1 MEPLLRTVSL
11 PARDLA
17 TTSVGFGTSRLHHLA
32 TSAER
37 QRVLAAAWEAGIR
50 HFDTA
55 PLYGHGL
62 AERELA
68 TFLKGRLEAVVAT
81 KVGLLP
87 APWIAPLP
95 TLLMRPA
102 IAARA
107 VARRVTGDRDRRP
120 VVTPALVR
128 GTVERSLRRLGR
140 DRIDLSLLHEPA
152 PERVE
157 DIAAISSTYEALM
170 GEGKVRAWGLAG
182 AFAPSVALLVLG
194 VDALLQAPENDWR
207 APYVPAITYGALSG
221 GAQSGLAEGGA
232 GGDAEAA
239 RGRLAA
245 ALARRP
251 NGVVLVSSTRPRNVA
266 ALLAG

>member
-1 MEPLLRTVSL
+1 
-11 PARDLA
+11 
-17 TTSVGFGTSRLHHLA
+17 
-32 TSAER
+32 
-37 QRVLAAAWEAGIR
+37 
-50 HFDTA
+50 
-55 PLYGHGL
+55 
-62 AERELA
+62 
-68 TFLKGRLEAVVAT
+68 
-81 KVGLLP
+81 
-87 APWIAPLP
+87 
-95 TLLMRPA
+95 MRPA

-157 DIAAISSTYEALM
+157 DIAAIFFRPTRRSWGRE
-170 GEGKVRAWGLAG
+170 KVRAWGLAG